1 MSLADDLLALVG
13 LDLICSLTSIRIS
26 ATNRSRGEPAGRTRR
41 IDGLRQTHRPGWGV
55 SRCPGGGGGGDY
67 PRDRLCRA
75 DGSSSSS
82 TDSPVDACSPLGGSA
97 SSLAAIP
104 GASVPQV
111 GVRQV
116 DPGSIPDD
124 LLNALIDFLAA
135 VRNGLVP
142 IIENRT
148 PVANPQQVSVPE
160 GGTVGPVRFDACDP
174 DGNRMTFA
182 VRERGAP
189 GGPQHGIVTVDQRTA
204 SFIYTADPGF
214 VGTDTFSVNVS
225 DDTSLHVHGLA
236 GYLGPF
242 HGHDDV
248 ATVTVF
254 VGNTP
259 TDTISGDF
267 SMLTYN
273 IAGLPFPLSSAILP
287 RFFYTKEIG
296 KRLNAY
302 YVANV
307 QEDFA
312 YHQFLIKKSKMP
324 SQTPPEPPTLL
335 WPIGVPF
342 SDGLNTL
349 SEFKVQRL
357 DRQTWYECTSD
368 NCLTLKGFTYS
379 QMRLPGGDTVD
390 VYNLHTNTGGG
401 PTTNANL
408 AQVANYIQQNSAGR
422 AVIVTGDFNAR
433 YSDDQS
439 ALLQFAQVNG
449 LTDAWVQV
457 EHGPTTPPFAPT
469 CMVGNECEL
478 LDKIFYRSG
487 QGVTLQAVSYGN
499 EAPKFFNSKGE
510 PLSDHSPAVVGF
522 HYVADNV
529 AVR

>member
-1 MSLADDLLALVG
+1 M
-13 LDLICSLTSIRIS
+13 
-26 ATNRSRGEPAGRTRR
+26 
-41 IDGLRQTHRPGWGV
+41 
-55 SRCPGGGGGGDY
+55 
-67 PRDRLCRA
+67 
-75 DGSSSSS
+75 
-82 TDSPVDACSPLGGSA
+82 
-97 SSLAAIP
+97 
-104 GASVPQV
+104 
-111 GVRQV
+111 
-116 DPGSIPDD
+116 
-124 LLNALIDFLAA
+124 
-135 VRNGLVP
+135 
-142 IIENRT
+142 
-148 PVANPQQVSVPE
+148 
-160 GGTVGPVRFDACDP
+160 
-174 DGNRMTFA
+174 
-182 VRERGAP
+182 
-189 GGPQHGIVTVDQRTA
+189 
-204 SFIYTADPGF
+204 
-214 VGTDTFSVNVS
+214 
-225 DDTSLHVHGLA
+225 
-236 GYLGPF
+236 
-242 HGHDDV
+242 
-248 ATVTVF
+248 
-254 VGNTP
+254 
-259 TDTISGDF
+259 
-267 SMLTYN
+267 
-273 IAGLPFPLSSAILP
+273 
-287 RFFYTKEIG
+287 
-296 KRLNAY
+296 
-302 YVANV
+302 
-307 QEDFA
+307 
-312 YHQFLIKKSKMP
+312 
-324 SQTPPEPPTLL
+324 
-335 WPIGVPF
+335 PF

>member
-67 PRDRLCRA
+67 HA
-75 DGSSSSS
+75 IGSAAPTDPSSSS

-349 SEFKVQRL
+349 SSSRCSG
-357 DRQTWYECTSD
+357 W
-368 NCLTLKGFTYS
+368 
-379 QMRLPGGDTVD
+379 
-390 VYNLHTNTGGG
+390 TGRHGMSAH
-401 PTTNANL
+401 PTTA
-408 AQVANYIQQNSAGR
+408 
-422 AVIVTGDFNAR
+422 
-433 YSDDQS
+433 
-439 ALLQFAQVNG
+439 
-449 LTDAWVQV
+449 
-457 EHGPTTPPFAPT
+457 
-469 CMVGNECEL
+469 
-478 LDKIFYRSG
+478 
-487 QGVTLQAVSYGN
+487 
-499 EAPKFFNSKGE
+499 
-510 PLSDHSPAVVGF
+510 SP
-522 HYVADNV
+522 
-529 AVR
+529 

>member
-1 MSLADDLLALVG
+1 MDYAKRIGQVGALAVVLGVG
-13 LDLICSLTSIRIS
+13 AAVTTHAIGS
-26 ATNRSRGEPAGRTRR
+26 AAPTDP
-41 IDGLRQTHRPGWGV
+41 
-55 SRCPGGGGGGDY
+55 
-67 PRDRLCRA
+67 
-75 DGSSSSS
+75 SSSS

-287 RFFYTKEIG
+287 RFFYTKEQP
-296 KRLNAY
+296 AAE
-302 YVANV
+302 VAV
-307 QEDFA
+307 
-312 YHQFLIKKSKMP
+312 HQ
-324 SQTPPEPPTLL
+324 
-335 WPIGVPF
+335 
-342 SDGLNTL
+342 
-349 SEFKVQRL
+349 QRPHIAEG
-357 DRQTWYECTSD
+357 DP
-368 NCLTLKGFTYS
+368 LTYQVF
-379 QMRLPGGDTVD
+379 DVDATV
-390 VYNLHTNTGGG
+390 
-401 PTTNANL
+401 
-408 AQVANYIQQNSAGR
+408 AQG
-422 AVIVTGDFNAR
+422 
-433 YSDDQS
+433 
-439 ALLQFAQVNG
+439 
-449 LTDAWVQV
+449 
-457 EHGPTTPPFAPT
+457 
-469 CMVGNECEL
+469 
-478 LDKIFYRSG
+478 
-487 QGVTLQAVSYGN
+487 
-499 EAPKFFNSKGE
+499 
-510 PLSDHSPAVVGF
+510 PAVFVRLGDLGRKG
-522 HYVADNV
+522 HH
-529 AVR
+529 AVEAGDEILRDHCHTRILTPGPGNDATGWCQSRCRR

>member
-1 MSLADDLLALVG
+1 MDYAKRIGQVGALAVVLGVG
-13 LDLICSLTSIRIS
+13 AAVTTHAIGS
-26 ATNRSRGEPAGRTRR
+26 AAPTDP
-41 IDGLRQTHRPGWGV
+41 
-55 SRCPGGGGGGDY
+55 
-67 PRDRLCRA
+67 
-75 DGSSSSS
+75 SSSS

-287 RFFYTKEIG
+287 RFF
-296 KRLNAY
+296 
-302 YVANV
+302 
-307 QEDFA
+307 
-312 YHQFLIKKSKMP
+312 
-324 SQTPPEPPTLL
+324 
-335 WPIGVPF
+335 
-342 SDGLNTL
+342 
-349 SEFKVQRL
+349 
-357 DRQTWYECTSD
+357 
-368 NCLTLKGFTYS
+368 
-379 QMRLPGGDTVD
+379 
-390 VYNLHTNTGGG
+390 
-401 PTTNANL
+401 
-408 AQVANYIQQNSAGR
+408 
-422 AVIVTGDFNAR
+422 
-433 YSDDQS
+433 
-439 ALLQFAQVNG
+439 
-449 LTDAWVQV
+449 
-457 EHGPTTPPFAPT
+457 
-469 CMVGNECEL
+469 
-478 LDKIFYRSG
+478 
-487 QGVTLQAVSYGN
+487 
-499 EAPKFFNSKGE
+499 
-510 PLSDHSPAVVGF
+510 
-522 HYVADNV
+522 
-529 AVR
+529 

>member
-1 MSLADDLLALVG
+1 MTQRPFVVNSACQVG
-13 LDLICSLTSIRIS
+13 RFGEIG
-26 ATNRSRGEPAGRTRR
+26 RS
-41 IDGLRQTHRPGWGV
+41 GLRV
-55 SRCPGGGGGGDY
+55 
-67 PRDRLCRA
+67 
-75 DGSSSSS
+75 
-82 TDSPVDACSPLGGSA
+82 
-97 SSLAAIP
+97 
-104 GASVPQV
+104 
-111 GVRQV
+111 
-116 DPGSIPDD
+116 
-124 LLNALIDFLAA
+124 
-135 VRNGLVP
+135 
-142 IIENRT
+142 
-148 PVANPQQVSVPE
+148 VA
-160 GGTVGPVRFDACDP
+160 
-174 DGNRMTFA
+174 
-182 VRERGAP
+182 
-189 GGPQHGIVTVDQRTA
+189 
-204 SFIYTADPGF
+204 ADPGF

>member
-1 MSLADDLLALVG
+1 
-13 LDLICSLTSIRIS
+13 
-26 ATNRSRGEPAGRTRR
+26 
-41 IDGLRQTHRPGWGV
+41 
-55 SRCPGGGGGGDY
+55 
-67 PRDRLCRA
+67 
-75 DGSSSSS
+75 
-82 TDSPVDACSPLGGSA
+82 
-97 SSLAAIP
+97 
-104 GASVPQV
+104 
-111 GVRQV
+111 
-116 DPGSIPDD
+116 
-124 LLNALIDFLAA
+124 
-135 VRNGLVP
+135 
-142 IIENRT
+142 
-148 PVANPQQVSVPE
+148 
-160 GGTVGPVRFDACDP
+160 
-174 DGNRMTFA
+174 MTFA

-390 VYNLHTNTGGG
+390 VYNTYQHRWRADHQRQPRAGRQLHPAELGG
-401 PTTNANL
+401 PRGHRHRRLQRAVL
-408 AQVANYIQQNSAGR
+408 RRPKRSVAICAGQRAHRCLGAGR
-422 AVIVTGDFNAR
+422 TRPHHTAVRAHLHGRQRVRAAR
-433 YSDDQS
+433 QDLLSKRPGSDVAGRQLRQRG
-439 ALLQFAQVNG
+439 AEILQF
-449 LTDAWVQV
+449 
-457 EHGPTTPPFAPT
+457 
-469 CMVGNECEL
+469 
-478 LDKIFYRSG
+478 
-487 QGVTLQAVSYGN
+487 QG
-499 EAPKFFNSKGE
+499 
-510 PLSDHSPAVVGF
+510 
-522 HYVADNV
+522 
-529 AVR
+529 

>member
-1 MSLADDLLALVG
+1 MDYAKRIGQVGALAVVLGVG
-13 LDLICSLTSIRIS
+13 AAVTTHAIGS
-26 ATNRSRGEPAGRTRR
+26 AAPTDP
-41 IDGLRQTHRPGWGV
+41 
-55 SRCPGGGGGGDY
+55 
-67 PRDRLCRA
+67 
-75 DGSSSSS
+75 SSSS

-116 DPGSIPDD
+116 DPGSILDD